1 MAEPGNGATLR
12 TYLVVLRRRKWW
24 VIALAVLGLGGS
36 LALSFTQPKQYSAT
50 AQLLVQSPGQGISLG
65 TTPQQ
70 VTTTDVQTDLQLAT
84 SEPVMQIVRHQL
96 GSAPAIS
103 ASEVAQTNV
112 IALTAISASPA
123 QAARIANAY
132 ASAFVEQTQNTA
144 LKNLTTAQATLHKQI
159 NSLGK
164 QIRALQGKA
173 SATTQVSALVNQ
185 QAVLKEEI
193 AQLEVNG
200 ASATSG
206 VESVTSARAPS
217 APSSPKPVQD
227 ALLGLAA
234 GLMLGLGAAFL
245 RDSLDDALS
254 SKEAAERSAGAP
266 VIAMVPMVTSWRKR
280 NRAEVASTSAPTSP
294 AAEAYRSLRT
304 SLQFARQ
311 AQELHTLLVTSPAAA
326 EGKTSTLA
334 NLGAVFAQA
343 GERVV
348 LVSCDLRRP
357 RLGQMYGVDEQSGL
371 TTVLLGQQT
380 LEQSLQQVPGYDCL
394 WILAAGPVPP
404 NPAELLDGPQA
415 REIFAAL
422 RENFDLVLVDS
433 PPVLPVTDAMVLS
446 KYADGTLLVVA
457 AGQTK
462 RAELQRAAERFSQAK
477 APVVGIVLNE
487 VTRQSAYGS
496 GYGYGYGYGYGSY
509 APDASLVPVQANGTA
524 RQTRAPRPPVQ
535 VGS

>member
-84 SEPVMQIVRHQL
+84 SEPVMAIVRHQL

-112 IALTAISASPA
+112 IALTAVSASPA

-173 SATTQVSALVNQ
+173 STTTQVSALVNQ

-217 APSSPKPVQD
+217 SPSSPKPVQD

-254 SKEAAERSAGAP
+254 SKEAAERIRRRTGDRDGADGH
-266 VIAMVPMVTSWRKR
+266 VV
-280 NRAEVASTSAPTSP
+280 
-294 AAEAYRSLRT
+294 AEAEPGRGRLDVGT
-304 SLQFARQ
+304 
-311 AQELHTLLVTSPAAA
+311 PPPP
-326 EGKTSTLA
+326 
-334 NLGAVFAQA
+334 
-343 GERVV
+343 
-348 LVSCDLRRP
+348 RP
-357 RLGQMYGVDEQSGL
+357 RPTAHCARPS
-371 TTVLLGQQT
+371 
-380 LEQSLQQVPGYDCL
+380 SSPGRRRNCTPC
-394 WILAAGPVPP
+394 W
-404 NPAELLDGPQA
+404 
-415 REIFAAL
+415 
-422 RENFDLVLVDS
+422 
-433 PPVLPVTDAMVLS
+433 
-446 KYADGTLLVVA
+446 
-457 AGQTK
+457 
-462 RAELQRAAERFSQAK
+462 
-477 APVVGIVLNE
+477 
-487 VTRQSAYGS
+487 
-496 GYGYGYGYGYGSY
+496 
-509 APDASLVPVQANGTA
+509 
-524 RQTRAPRPPVQ
+524 
-535 VGS
+535 